1 MDRRWNA
8 PPQHRE
14 RASRTHGERVLS
26 VTTPVCPEW
35 GLRGPPTPPPP
46 TSIPFGSCMAAPVTS
61 SVWEEGCR
69 NKATHSRCPQR
80 SWLQP
85 FAEVFVEPS
94 RLLHKEPLYYLWSRG
109 SCSVCVFSQ
118 KTLNWLWL
126 TFLPAPPAA
135 RVQEGV
141 PMGHSRPWSPAR
153 RARPQTVA

>member
-1 MDRRWNA
+1 MDRRGTRHLSIGSGLPEPTARESCLLLPPSA
-8 PPQHRE
+8 P
-14 RASRTHGERVLS
+14 SGVCVVL
-26 VTTPVCPEW
+26 
-35 GLRGPPTPPPP
+35 PPPHPP
-46 TSIPFGSCMAAPVTS
+46 TSIPFGSCMAAPVAS
-61 SVWEEGCR
+61 RVWEEGCR